1 MGKALKTVGMVIGA
15 AALIATGA
23 GALLMPGLAGS
34 VTLFGVSAGTLNMVS
49 AGLTAVGGL
58 LEKPQSIG
66 SGSPTDWTSNPD
78 QPVPFAFGRVG
89 VAGKIVHRDEFGS
102 DNFRQGIISIYS
114 GAGPIRSFQTYK
126 AGDLTVNF
134 TGAGAALGKYAGQMW
149 RVTRL
154 GMQPDTALS
163 VVLPGGA
170 GQQLPQWG
178 SSHKLSGKAC
188 DLLVLQQDSKFSVYP
203 TGEPTPLA
211 VLEGIYGY
219 DPRFDDT
226 YPGGAGTCRL
236 GVRSTYRWIDNPII
250 AALNWALGLV
260 ENGQV
265 VGGVGASIDGIDV
278 PAFVEAANIADAND
292 WKVTAWPD
300 TSEDVSQ
307 VLKQFLQAGG
317 ASYARH
323 AGKISCVSR
332 GAARASIVTI
342 TGRDTCG
349 PLELD
354 TGSSSF
360 NRLNTITPEFMSE
373 AHGWK
378 KVPADPVT
386 FAALR
391 TEDGGKKSDS
401 IEYRFVPAVKQAAQ
415 LAAYDIL
422 DAREPFSGTIPL
434 KPHLRR
440 LKRGDC
446 FVIDEPG
453 FLLDGVKC
461 MVLSRTYQPQTGEVR
476 IAFRSETDGKHDL
489 ALGKTT
495 TMPEY
500 PALTPADPTLVT
512 PPAPG
517 DIVVTPRPPAGGGVQ
532 VPGFDLTIDVTN
544 STATAVLVEWWEVPD
559 GVNPALAPPVDAVWQ
574 SAGTWPPT
582 VTTVPI
588 NVQPSRWYWIGLTN
602 VRGENYSTRTV
613 DGPKQAP
620 GLTAEDVVAVNGV
633 PVAELTG
640 RLTDAETLV
649 NATKAQVDALE
660 TTVASA
666 ESDFGQALILV
677 GQQVE
682 AAEDAASA
690 ANGSAT
696 TASSAA
702 GEALAYRNQASAAR
716 DDAVTARDEAQ
727 TAATTSTGAAATA
740 VSASS
745 SAGASASEAALSAQ
759 LAAKIGGGSLN
770 PNPTFAA
777 WTGALPDSWTRH
789 GTVGAS
795 TITKVAG
802 LNGSPNA
809 LRQASNLTSECG
821 LRTDVSPSAGGEYA
835 VIEADFTLVSGSL
848 VGAGILCQTLNSG
861 GASAGN
867 TFSQAFA
874 TVKDASGTVRG
885 AGVAGQTYR
894 YRLLANLKAA
904 TVATYRLYGMT
915 RYSPG
920 AWGPADGAATLDWH
934 RLAVRAATPEE
945 IAAGTVLP
953 GVVAELAITAKTT
966 AGSTGQVLL
975 DVTGGAGGDPFNIEL
990 KAGPGASSASMTATE
1005 ISLRN
1010 VVADQVIEALTIKGG
1025 NAALAGNLTA
1035 GSGIFLGTGTVW
1047 AVALRPQAF
1056 VRGDGETIS
1065 FGGANIGI
1073 PTYEF
1078 VEDNLLP
1085 LAAGEKYDLRLTG
1098 LTAAG
1103 ATVYA
1108 KINVPGSSGSQ
1119 SVAATSTPSG
1129 SGPTFQLLRGALTE
1143 SASGLYS
1150 LTASGKTTV
1159 RVLAGAFELERG
1171 GTAVVDI
1178 FVRKSGVWSRAGSIE
1193 ASWFQTFT
1201 NTGPTYNADIFWTA
1215 NGALQ
1220 LGAGVEGWGATLVS
1234 HGGFTGDTGALTGF
1248 GPVSWST
1255 SGTPSGVRSA
1265 LAAGAKTTIRIT
1277 PQG

>member
-1 MGKALKTVGMVIGA
+1 MGRTLKTVGMVIGA

-134 TGAGAALGKYAGQMW
+134 SGAGAALGKYAGQMW

-391 TEDGGKKSDS
+391 TEDGSKKSDS

-461 MVLSRTYQPQTGEVR
+461 MVLSRTYQSQTGEVR

-517 DIVVTPRPPAGGGVQ
+517 DWTITPRPPSGGGQ
-532 VPGFDLTIDVTN
+532 LPGFDLGGSVSN
-544 STATAVLVEWWEVPD
+544 GTATAMLVEHGPT
-559 GVNPALAPPVDAVWQ
+559 A
-574 SAGTWPPT
+574 AGPWTQAYQGPPT

-588 NVQPSRWYWIGLTN
+588 DGLQPGATYYIAVSYQ
-602 VRGENYSTRTV
+602 RGENFSDRQVYGPIPAPQLISTDVSTSAPTIVGLQTQITTAFGDIFDVSELVADARADIDAQGAEIAAARNGEASLSARIATV
-613 DGPKQAP
+613 NQARIDGDSANATAITN
-620 GLTAEDVVAVNGV
+620 LTARTANTEADIIDIENA
-633 PVAELTG
+633 AA
-640 RLTDAETLV
+640 AETTARVQSV
-649 NATKAQVDALE
+649 NQL
-660 TTVASA
+660 
-666 ESDFGQALILV
+666 
-677 GQQVE
+677 
-682 AAEDAASA
+682 
-690 ANGSAT
+690 
-696 TASSAA
+696 
-702 GEALAYRNQASAAR
+702 LAMAR
-716 DDAVTARDEAQ
+716 D
-727 TAATTSTGAAATA
+727 
-740 VSASS
+740 
-745 SAGASASEAALSAQ
+745 
-759 LAAKIGGGSLN
+759 GSMN
-770 PNPTFAA
+770 PNPIFSA
-777 WTGALPDSWTRH
+777 WSGALPDGWTRH

-795 TITKVAG
+795 TMTKVAG
-802 LNGSPNA
+802 INGSPNA

-821 LRTDVSPSAGGEYA
+821 LRTDVSPSAGGEYV

-861 GASAGN
+861 GGSAGN

-934 RLAVRAATPEE
+934 RLAIRPATPEE
-945 IAAGTVLP
+945 IAAGTAIPALQASVTTNSLAI
-953 GVVAELAITAKTT
+953 VDIENELAIA
-966 AGSTGQVLL
+966 SWQV
-975 DVTGGAGGDPFNIEL
+975 VASAGGGKPARIGL
-990 KAGPGASSASMTATE
+990 TSST
-1005 ISLRN
+1005 L
-1010 VVADQVIEALTIKGG
+1010 
-1025 NAALAGNLTA
+1025 
-1035 GSGIFLGTGTVW
+1035 GSF
-1047 AVALRPQAF
+1047 VALDAPF
-1056 VRGDGETIS
+1056 IFWGDNTV
-1065 FGGANIGI
+1065 F
-1073 PTYEF
+1073 
-1078 VEDNLLP
+1078 D
-1085 LAAGEKYDLRLTG
+1085 D
-1098 LTAAG
+1098 
-1103 ATVYA
+1103 ATDTL
-1108 KINVPGSSGSQ
+1108 Q
-1119 SVAATSTPSG
+1119 
-1129 SGPTFQLLRGALTE
+1129 
-1143 SASGLYS
+1143 
-1150 LTASGKTTV
+1150 TTV
-1159 RVLAGAFELERG
+1159 GGRIRVLALGTPFGAASDLLEWWGPSSIALGSMTKANGYNGRMTASPYVFDNALTPAPG
-1171 GTAVVDI
+1171 TPTVNVTAPCSSNGTTNATAVSSTKTVPASPRVKASFGYSYDGGSI
-1178 FVRKSGVWSRAGSIE
+1178 MSGVGSSTFVVEFFEQQGATINVLETTTMTVTGTPTSVSDVAGGSVSNFPTGKNGTLTGSVTYGIRHRRT
-1193 ASWFQTFT
+1193 SGSLNFT
-1201 NTGPTYNADIFWTA
+1201 N
-1215 NGALQ
+1215 LRC
-1220 LGAGVEGWGATLVS
+1220 TLYAEII
-1234 HGGFTGDTGALTGF
+1234 GQT
-1248 GPVSWST
+1248 
-1255 SGTPSGVRSA
+1255 
-1265 LAAGAKTTIRIT
+1265 
-1277 PQG
+1277 